1 MGAWQPDAMY
11 VYIFCFQKV
20 PINFYEMILLFA
32 HRSFRLFISV
42 DIYVFIFLVLC
53 LFITQKYMAN
63 NVPASD
69 YPKRPLKDKQLGD
82 INLVQKCTR
91 TICYNQGRFRLRSD
105 QFLLNLGQV
114 HYDTRNVLSVT
125 RSPSWKET
133 VSVENTTSHMN

>member
-91 TICYNQGRFRLRSD
+91 TICYNQGRFRLQSD
-105 QFLLNLGQV
+105 QYLLNLGRYIMTPRTYYLCHHPQAG
-114 HYDTRNVLSVT
+114 RRLCQ
-125 RSPSWKET
+125 WKIP
-133 VSVENTTSHMN
+133 HHI